1 MYGIYGRDQVFA
13 FLSGRRDFETVVKF
27 FESTCLP
34 TMPLTKTDRKF
45 DLFSSR
51 ALWVTGIVIIFVGK
65 DESSKHDSKQFEDII
80 IIYFEPSMTTL
91 IIKRI

>member
-51 ALWVTGIVIIFVGK
+51 ALWVTEIVIVIVGK
-65 DESSKHDSKQFEDII
+65 DESSKYDTKQFEDII
-80 IIYFEPSMTTL
+80 IISNPL
-91 IIKRI
+91 

>member
-1 MYGIYGRDQVFA
+1 MCGIYGREQVFS
-13 FLSGRRDFETVVKF
+13 FLSGRRDFETLVKF
-27 FESTCLP
+27 FETTCLP
-34 TMPLTKTDRKF
+34 TMPLTKRDRKF

-65 DESSKHDSKQFEDII
+65 DESSKHDSKQFEEII